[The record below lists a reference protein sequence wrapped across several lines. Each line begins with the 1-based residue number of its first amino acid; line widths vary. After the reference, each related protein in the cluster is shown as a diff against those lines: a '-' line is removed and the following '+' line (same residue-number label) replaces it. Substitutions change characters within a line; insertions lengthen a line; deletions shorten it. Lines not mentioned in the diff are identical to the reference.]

1 MTLEEFLGNAEDY
14 VDQIRNELHARWE
27 SWELDMSQRE
37 KHEVVGALMARNV
50 TLATQLTHNPGIWNS
65 HIAPIILRSMVDVMI
80 TFSWICLEPQDRAQ
94 KFIMHGLGQE
104 KLQVE
109 HLKNLVSSHT
119 DDPDSHPSVEARKAW
134 IDSQKFTFLTE
145 VDAGSWSGEST
156 RSMAQEA
163 DCMKEY
169 RNAYQEF
176 SGPTH
181 SRWNHVARHNMT
193 HCENPLHQYHRVP
206 VDPPFQIEPGY
217 LLQAALYV
225 RKTFDRFDELTDI
238 DVEVDSG
245 YDTMVSLIDELHSDQ
260 ENEDPDAG
268 SSPSEASA

>member
-1 MTLEEFLGNAEDY
+1 MTLEDFLERAEEY
-14 VDQIRNELHARWE
+14 VGQIREELHARWD

-37 KHEVVGALMARNV
+37 KHGVLGALMARNV
-50 TLATQLTHNPGIWNS
+50 TLATQMVHNPGIWNP

-80 TFSWICLEPQDRAQ
+80 TFYWICLDPQERSK

-109 HLKNLVSSHT
+109 HLKNLVSSFT
-119 DDPDSHPSVEARKAW
+119 EDPESHPSVQARTAW
-134 IDSQKFTFLTE
+134 IDSQRFTFLTE
-145 VDAGSWSGEST
+145 VDVGSWSGEST

-176 SGPTH
+176 SGATH
-181 SRWNHVARHNMT
+181 SMWNHVARHNMI

-206 VDPPFQIEPGY
+206 VDPPSRVEPEY
-217 LLQAALYV
+217 LLQAAFYV
-225 RKTFDRFDELTDI
+225 RKTFDRFDELTGVEI
-238 DVEVDSG
+238 EVDAG
-245 YDTMVSLIDELHSDQ
+245 YDIMVALINELHSEQ
-260 ENEDPDAG
+260 EDESTESG
-268 SSPSEASA
+268 SSQSDASA